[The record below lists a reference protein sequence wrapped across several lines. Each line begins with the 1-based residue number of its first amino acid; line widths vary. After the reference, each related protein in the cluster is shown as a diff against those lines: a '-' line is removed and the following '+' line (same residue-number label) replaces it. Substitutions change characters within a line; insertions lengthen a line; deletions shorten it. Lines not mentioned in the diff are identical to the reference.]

1 MIYQKLSLNKK
12 LFFYDESNYIN
23 HTFYTELN
31 KKLQIYG
38 LASAS
43 AIGIKTTKLLRPE
56 NSLKFRVLYN
66 KYMDH
71 IGLQLEDIRKPG
83 KIETKDAKVTN
94 FSILST
100 KPKRKVGSK
109 RKMSYQVI
117 DEFRIAGLQNYNVDE
132 KLNPIEINICD
143 SEIQGKLSRYGTQ
156 RYKYCFIVDSLLIS
170 SLVVQETN
178 VNFLICNGLND
189 ARDSLING
197 KLYKSIVVINI
208 KEINDWA
215 KLKGESK
222 WINITFNDAENPLA
236 KYFAFAFEAVN
247 LSDLLNFQLSLLD
260 DEAKPIKFSPNEI
273 PALTFNIQV
282 IKMLKV
288 KKITYGLLPRNDEL
302 TKLTTEIIRS

>member
-109 RKMSYQVI
+109 TKISYQLADKI
-117 DEFRIAGLQNYNVDE
+117 RIVGLQYYDLDE
-132 KLNPIEINICD
+132 KLNPIEIKIRD
-143 SEIQGKLSRYGTQ
+143 SKIQGKLSRYGTQ
-156 RYKYCFIVDSLLIS
+156 LYKYLFILDSLLIS
-170 SLVVQETN
+170 SSVVQDTN
-178 VNFLICNGLND
+178 VIFLICNGLNN
-189 ARDSLING
+189 ARDSLINW
-197 KLYKSIVVINI
+197 KLYTSLGVINI
-208 KEINDWA
+208 SGIKDWT
-215 KLKGESK
+215 KIKRES
-222 WINITFNDAENPLA
+222 
-236 KYFAFAFEAVN
+236 
-247 LSDLLNFQLSLLD
+247 
-260 DEAKPIKFSPNEI
+260 
-273 PALTFNIQV
+273 
-282 IKMLKV
+282 
-288 KKITYGLLPRNDEL
+288 
-302 TKLTTEIIRS
+302 